1 MKAFGNGAYLTTIQD
16 AVIKN
21 VRIGAKNKSYT
32 HLFCL
37 KKGVKGKQKERG
49 QVKGDTDAKQT
60 RKWPDWRYGGSTNKR
75 SNLGTVARSAG
86 RCCVVFVFFFAS
98 FKCTHG
104 RYSFPL
110 PGIFF
115 YVAGRTAVKGVYGL
129 MSLIP
134 LVLAIRGVSLRL
146 THRAAGYLKEL
157 KILK

>member
-86 RCCVVFVFFFAS
+86 RCCVVFVFFSLLLNARTVVILS
-98 FKCTHG
+98 LCRG
-104 RYSFPL
+104 
-110 PGIFF
+110 FF
-115 YVAGRTAVKGVYGL
+115 FMLLDVRRL
-129 MSLIP
+129 
-134 LVLAIRGVSLRL
+134 RG
-146 THRAAGYLKEL
+146 YMD
-157 KILK
+157 